1 MEKNIIV
8 IDTNGNQIGKT
19 YPKRARGLIKNGR
32 AEFVSDCEI
41 RLLQTLFPAV
51 ISNITEER
59 AMSRII
65 EFNARNFRIDPDTD
79 YSNVGQRVMLST
91 EAGVTEAF
99 EIGDWG
105 WRWTQIIQDLEVEPD
120 TDYVFRFA
128 IDGGHNDSKDEICQ
142 VMIFPEG
149 GWEDRY
155 VFPLERSR
163 YQPVLSKRLNE
174 AQRDCDTFL
183 RVYEI
188 PFSTGLHTRF
198 RIMIAVQ
205 HAVTRIYPALELSAY
220 ANMEDQ
226 TWAQWYTERMDR
238 LRQSKLECL
247 IDSPED

>member
-8 IDTNGNQIGKT
+8 TDTNGNQIGKT
-19 YPKRARGLIKNGR
+19 YPRRARGLVKNGR
-32 AEFVSDCEI
+32 AEFVGDCKI
-41 RLLQTLFPAV
+41 RLVQTLFPAV
-51 ISNITEER
+51 IPNITEEQ
-59 AMSRII
+59 AMSKII
-65 EFNARNFRIDPDTD
+65 EFNARNFRFDPDTD
-79 YSNVGQRVMLST
+79 YCNVGQRVMLST
-91 EAGVTEAF
+91 EAGVTEGF

-105 WRWTQIIQDLEVEPD
+105 WKWTQIIQDLEVEAD

-128 IDGGHNDSKDEICQ
+128 MDGGHNDSKDEICQ

-174 AQRDCDTFL
+174 AQTGCDTFL

-188 PFSTGLHTRF
+188 PFSTGIHTRF

-205 HAVTRIYPALELSAY
+205 HAVTRIYPAQELSAY

-226 TWAQWYTERMDR
+226 TWAQWYAERMER
-238 LRQSKLECL
+238 LRQSKLESF
-247 IDSPED
+247 IGGPED